1 MGSLLVLILN
11 KCKLFLLFIFL
22 MKEFFVECRTV
33 ICCLMTKLVDK
44 IGKYVYLEEY
54 HFMKKVLIA
63 EDEPVLRMLIM
74 DTLEDEGYDLDEAA
88 DGMEALEKIKAIDFD
103 LIILDYMMPRL
114 TGIEVIEQTRQLETR
129 KDSKILMLSAKN
141 QQAEQDKVL
150 FAGADEFMSK
160 PFSPLELIVKVE
172 EMLCG

>member
-1 MGSLLVLILN
+1 
-11 KCKLFLLFIFL
+11 
-22 MKEFFVECRTV
+22 
-33 ICCLMTKLVDK
+33 
-44 IGKYVYLEEY
+44 
-54 HFMKKVLIA
+54 MKKVLIA

-88 DGMEALEKIKAIDFD
+88 DGMEALEKIKANDFD
-103 LIILDYMMPRL
+103 LIILDYMMPHL